1 MYGRWRFGKRAKTR
15 PRMLCCRRC
24 CARDICNTV
33 FAHAPREPCWGR
45 QLPAVLKD
53 ESTDFVGSYALSP
66 QACRYYWAES
76 GIILRLL
83 SIGKTLPPSYTHTNW
98 SSGDSV
104 GSYIN
109 VLWMQLDDMTSRVN
123 AVLYS
128 WLQGG
133 FSGTSGEKETL

>member
-1 MYGRWRFGKRAKTR
+1 MQILLGRIRNYPQITLHWQDLASE
-15 PRMLCCRRC
+15 LY
-24 CARDICNTV
+24 NTN
-33 FAHAPREPCWGR
+33 R
-45 QLPAVLKD
+45 
-53 ESTDFVGSYALSP
+53 
-66 QACRYYWAES
+66 
-76 GIILRLL
+76 
-83 SIGKTLPPSYTHTNW
+83 

-133 FSGTSGEKETL
+133 VSGTSGEKETL